1 MSTDKD
7 PAEQWDDLDDKTL
20 LVQILME
27 LKAIRMRLPEDTS
40 QEQHT
45 DTTTMYECDHCGATV
60 KADERK
66 DHALS
71 QHKAPPDMMD
81 TLFTRQ

>member
-1 MSTDKD
+1 MSDNQD
-7 PAEQWDDLDDKTL
+7 PAEQWENLDDKTL

-27 LKAIRMRLPEDTS
+27 LKAIRMRLPEDTTEHQAQS
-40 QEQHT
+40 T
-45 DTTTMYECDHCGATV
+45 AMYECDHCGATV

>member
-7 PAEQWDDLDDKTL
+7 PAEQWENLDDKTL

-27 LKAIRMRLPEDTS
+27 LKAIRMRLPEDTTEH
-40 QEQHT
+40 QEQPT
-45 DTTTMYECDHCGATV
+45 EMYECDHCGATV

>member
-1 MSTDKD
+1 
-7 PAEQWDDLDDKTL
+7 
-20 LVQILME
+20 
-27 LKAIRMRLPEDTS
+27 
-40 QEQHT
+40 
-45 DTTTMYECDHCGATV
+45 MYECDHCGATV

>member
-7 PAEQWDDLDDKTL
+7 PAEQWENLDDKTL

-27 LKAIRMRLPEDTS
+27 LKAIRMRLPEDTTEH
-40 QEQHT
+40 QEQST
-45 DTTTMYECDHCGATV
+45 AMYECDHCGATV

-66 DHALS
+66 DHALT

>member
-1 MSTDKD
+1 MNTDKD
-7 PAEQWDDLDDKTL
+7 PAEQWDELDDKTV

-27 LKAIRMRLPEDTS
+27 LKAIRMRLPEDTT
-40 QEQHT
+40 EQHT

-60 KADERK
+60 KAEERK

-71 QHKAPPDMMD
+71 QHKTPPDIME
-81 TLFTRQ
+81 TIFTRQ

>member
-7 PAEQWDDLDDKTL
+7 PEQQWDNLDDKTL

-40 QEQHT
+40 QEQQES
-45 DTTTMYECDHCGATV
+45 TTTMYECDHCGATV
-60 KADERK
+60 KAEERK

-71 QHKAPPDMMD
+71 KHKAPPDMMD

>member
-27 LKAIRMRLPEDTS
+27 LKAIRMRLPEDTTEQ
-40 QEQHT
+40 QES
-45 DTTTMYECDHCGATV
+45 TTTMYECDHCGATV
-60 KADERK
+60 KAEERK